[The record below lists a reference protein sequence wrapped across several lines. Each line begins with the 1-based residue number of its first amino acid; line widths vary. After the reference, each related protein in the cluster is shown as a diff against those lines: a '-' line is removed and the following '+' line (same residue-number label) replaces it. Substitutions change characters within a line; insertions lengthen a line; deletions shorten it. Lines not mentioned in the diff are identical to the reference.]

1 MSDLEDALSDLKKN
15 KSRDHEGLINEVFKK
30 EVIGDNLKKSLLLM
44 FNQLKTE
51 KIIPLFMNYANVTTV
66 HKKGSRLLL
75 KNERGLFRTS
85 VLRSILMRLIYNEK
99 YPTID
104 SN

>member
-1 MSDLEDALSDLKKN
+1 MSDLEDALSDLKNN